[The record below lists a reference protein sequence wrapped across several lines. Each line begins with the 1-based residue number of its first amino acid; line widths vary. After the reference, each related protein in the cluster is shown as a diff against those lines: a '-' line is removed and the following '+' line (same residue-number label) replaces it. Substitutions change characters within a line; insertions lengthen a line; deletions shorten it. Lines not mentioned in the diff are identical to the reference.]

1 MATELDALAALK
13 AALAAV
19 VPPPGNGPLAGIYI
33 WPTEFTLVPEVPTL
47 PMIVLAP
54 VAAGEGF
61 NDSMGYVQRGLE
73 LYTWEADV
81 MVYVAEGPLM
91 RMDEAAAAAELKAV
105 GWKGALAAALW
116 PDMSL
121 GYTAVEVGR
130 YIGDSF
136 ELFRAATGHLHW
148 GAKLYWG
155 VRARLPIVQGR
166 PVAMQ
171 HGVLA

>member
-1 MATELDALAALK
+1 MATELEALAALK
-13 AALAAV
+13 AALAGV
-19 VPPPGNGPLAGIYI
+19 VPPAGNAPLAGIYI
-33 WPTEFTLVPEVPTL
+33 WPTEFALVPEVPTL

-61 NDSMGYVQRGLE
+61 TDSIGYVQRGLE

-81 MVYVAEGPLM
+81 MVYVAEGPLI

-105 GWKGALAAALW
+105 GWKGALAAVLW
-116 PDMSL
+116 PDLTL

-130 YIGDSF
+130 YIGESF
-136 ELFRAATGHLHW
+136 ELFRASTGHMHW
-148 GAKLYWG
+148 GAKVYWG
-155 VRARLPIVQGR
+155 IRVRLPVTQAR
-166 PVAMQ
+166 QVAMR